1 MFGDLVAAARPAN
14 MFDRRG
20 RKEPERARPADA
32 SLDAFKYDYDA
43 ATEKWRKS
51 TTRVLVDATPFAHGG
66 MRECFHA
73 REIDGADVVQSV
85 LKVFKD
91 PVPAN
96 VYFDECQVSSVAET
110 HAQAFN
116 RLCAS
121 RGLPHSVAFLPC
133 AVICCPASEGGF
145 ELGTLEPYLPG
156 DYTKHSDN
164 AGHVETD
171 DEVAKAFSWFTYVT
185 SERLLVVCDIQG
197 VGSFYT
203 DPQIHTWDG
212 EGFGLGN
219 MGAEGLEQY
228 LATTTRNLLI
238 DQLGLPPLDAGETDE
253 EVARRL
259 QRAEEEDYGGDLVSF
274 E

>member
-1 MFGDLVAAARPAN
+1 MELP
-14 MFDRRG
+14 
-20 RKEPERARPADA
+20 
-32 SLDAFKYDYDA
+32 
-43 ATEKWRKS
+43 
-51 TTRVLVDATPFAHGG
+51 
-66 MRECFHA
+66 
-73 REIDGADVVQSV
+73 
-85 LKVFKD
+85 
-91 PVPAN
+91 
-96 VYFDECQVSSVAET
+96 
-110 HAQAFN
+110 
-116 RLCAS
+116 
-121 RGLPHSVAFLPC
+121 RGLAN
-133 AVICCPASEGGF
+133 
-145 ELGTLEPYLPG
+145 LESLIRG

-171 DEVAKAFSWFTYVT
+171 DEVAKAFSWFTYVS

>member
-1 MFGDLVAAARPAN
+1 M
-14 MFDRRG
+14 
-20 RKEPERARPADA
+20 
-32 SLDAFKYDYDA
+32 
-43 ATEKWRKS
+43 
-51 TTRVLVDATPFAHGG
+51 
-66 MRECFHA
+66 
-73 REIDGADVVQSV
+73 
-85 LKVFKD
+85 
-91 PVPAN
+91 
-96 VYFDECQVSSVAET
+96 
-110 HAQAFN
+110 
-116 RLCAS
+116 
-121 RGLPHSVAFLPC
+121 
-133 AVICCPASEGGF
+133 
-145 ELGTLEPYLPG
+145 
-156 DYTKHSDN
+156 
-164 AGHVETD
+164 
-171 DEVAKAFSWFTYVT
+171 AKAFSWFTYVS